1 MNDNNNIPCKSPI
14 RLRTVDEAYKDI
26 KRMDPNTKV
35 TKYFLKTLVKT
46 GTVPS
51 LKVGNRK
58 RLIDLDLLIR
68 YLSNPAMLEKSGD
81 QIE

>member
-1 MNDNNNIPCKSPI
+1 MKDNILCETPI
-14 RLRTVDEAYKDI
+14 RLRTVDEAYNEI
-26 KRMDPNTKV
+26 KRMDPNTKA
-35 TKYFLKTLVKT
+35 TKYFLKTLVMT

-51 LKVGNRK
+51 IKVGNRK

-68 YLSNPAMLEKSGD
+68 YLSNPALLEKSGD

>member
-1 MNDNNNIPCKSPI
+1 MNDNNNIPCKSLV
-14 RLRTVDEAYKDI
+14 RLRTVDEAYNDI

-68 YLSNPAMLEKSGD
+68 YLSNPSLIEKSGD
-81 QIE
+81 EN

>member
-1 MNDNNNIPCKSPI
+1 MNDNNNIPCKSLV
-14 RLRTVDEAYKDI
+14 RLRTVDEAYNDI

-68 YLSNPAMLEKSGD
+68 YLSNPFLFEKSGD
-81 QIE
+81 